1 MHAVLVGFGGR
12 VDAVE
17 RAVLAARVG
26 AILPWAGRVGS
37 DSVVGLVV
45 AVLRVYSVSGT
56 IAIAI
61 AVVVVSIGMAA
72 TAAVVAHSL
81 LRSVGV
87 GLGTTVAV
95 VAAGHGS
102 AALRVAVGLMAYRRH
117 IVGN

>member
-1 MHAVLVGFGGR
+1 M
-12 VDAVE
+12 
-17 RAVLAARVG
+17 
-26 AILPWAGRVGS
+26 PWAGRVGS
-37 DSVVGLVV
+37 DGVVGLVV
-45 AVLRVYSVSGT
+45 AVLRVYSVAGT
-56 IAIAI
+56 VAI

-95 VAAGHGS
+95 VAARHGS